1 MKSVI
6 FAALLAAPVFC
17 CAQAFADSATATAS
31 AAALDPVLVT
41 AARVPTNQSDTEAAT
56 IVIDRAQIEQAQA
69 GDIAELLR
77 FNAGFD
83 LGRSGGPG
91 QITSV
96 FVRGGESNHTL
107 VLIDG
112 VRVNP
117 ATSGGAALQN
127 LSPDM
132 IERIEIVKGPRS
144 TLYGSDALSAVIN
157 IITRQ
162 PQGQQVE
169 ASLRGGSY
177 GTVDGSASYAQRL
190 GAYGFSVQTEEQR
203 SDGFPACAGASLDRG
218 YRNNSINAKGTADL
232 GVVRLEARAWNAQG
246 KTETFDFCNPLYGN
260 NPTAQ
265 DFRNQVLAFAAS
277 TRLLANWDST
287 LTLSRGEDRIRQ
299 YDLDTLATPPA
310 RDFIRTV
317 RPAVD
322 WQNTLGFGPNLG
334 LVFGGNA
341 AQERVDSLLYGSTIG
356 QHIDLY
362 NAFLQGK
369 YDDDHNHLLLA
380 GSLLHHE
387 SFGSRLTWNAEYG
400 YDLYRRATYKTTF
413 IAAAGTG
420 FRAPDAS
427 DRYGFG
433 GNPDLKPEQV
443 RNYELG
449 LRQRWGE
456 HQTWDLRAFRSTLT
470 DLISVEFSPS
480 NDPAVDYG
488 FRAVNIDRA
497 RNEGLELAYRYED
510 AQWSAVV
517 QGIVQKPKNLAD
529 DSQLLRR
536 ARRTVTAQ
544 LTRHLGRLTLGADV
558 LGTSDR
564 PDIDAATAAPAKD
577 SGYTLV
583 NLDAGWR
590 ITREWSL
597 SARLENL
604 LDRDY
609 QTANGY
615 RQAGRSVYGTLRY
628 SYAAP

>member
-1 MKSVI
+1 MKSVL
-6 FAALLAAPVFC
+6 FAALVAAPAFC
-17 CAQAFADSATATAS
+17 CAQNLAEASASSATGATA
-31 AAALDPVLVT
+31 LDAVIVT
-41 AARVPTNQSDTEAAT
+41 ATRTPQRQSESTAAT
-56 IVIDRAQIEQAQA
+56 IVIDRAQIEAAQA

-91 QITSV
+91 QQTSV

-157 IITRQ
+157 IITRNPEGRQ
-162 PQGQQVE
+162 IE
-169 ASLRGGSY
+169 ASIRGGSY
-177 GTVDGSASYAQRL
+177 GTVDGSARYAEKI
-190 GAYGFSVQTEEQR
+190 GAYGFSVQTEQQR
-203 SDGFPACAGASLDRG
+203 SDGFPTCAGATRNSAF
-218 YRNNSINAKGTADL
+218 RNNSVNLKGSADL

-246 KTETFDFCNPLYGN
+246 KTEYLDFCDPTFGF

-265 DFRNQVLAFAAS
+265 AFRNQTLAFAAT

-287 LTLSRGEDRIRQ
+287 LTLSRGEDRIEQ
-299 YDLDTLATPPA
+299 YDLDASFTPPA
-310 RDFIRTV
+310 HDLIRTV
-317 RPAVD
+317 RPAID
-322 WQNTLGFGPNLG
+322 WQNAIAIGRNFGVL
-334 LVFGGNA
+334 FGANA
-341 AQERVDSLLYGSTIG
+341 AQERVDSLSFGSTIA
-356 QHIDLY
+356 QRIDLY

-369 YDDDHNHLLLA
+369 YDDGHNHAVLA

-387 SFGSRLTWNAEYG
+387 AFGSRFTWNAEYG
-400 YDLYRRATYKTTF
+400 YDLYQRARYKTTV
-413 IAAAGTG
+413 IAATGTG
-420 FRAPDAS
+420 FRAPDAT

-433 GNPDLKPEQV
+433 GNPNLKPEQA
-443 RNYELG
+443 RNYEVG
-449 LRQRWGE
+449 LRQIWGE
-456 HQTWDLRAFRSTLT
+456 HQTWDLRAFRSSLSN
-470 DLISVEFSPS
+470 LISVVFDPTLPA
-480 NDPAVDYG
+480 NDPQFG

-497 RNEGLELAYRYED
+497 RTEGVELTYRYED
-510 AQWSAVV
+510 ALWSGRLA
-517 QGIVQKPKNLAD
+517 GIIQNPKDRSD

-544 LTRHLGRLTLGADV
+544 LTRRLGRFYVAADV

-564 PDIDAATAAPAKD
+564 NDFGGKD
-577 SGYTLV
+577 SGYTLL
-583 NLDAGWR
+583 NLGAGWQ
-590 ITREWSL
+590 ITQAWSL
-597 SARLENL
+597 STRVENL

-609 QTANGY
+609 QTAHGY
-615 RQAGRSVYGTLRY
+615 RQAGLSAYGTLRY
-628 SYAAP
+628 EVSSKH